1 MGLFGRKS
9 KSKSK
14 SKGKK
19 MITARSSSEEVH
31 DKYAS
36 ASISASESAFGTS
49 GDASYSDG
57 ASASED
63 PSARPYFGEEKDF
76 VKTSLTSDTR
86 GTSSQRSELK
96 TKSID
101 DVSSRSSR
109 FSSTSSAATP
119 KATGAS
125 SLALV
130 KGSSPATPKET
141 SASKLV
147 KASPATPKE
156 TGASALVTDSSSLS
170 LSTVTMKEQE
180 ELQASGPDRELNVDY
195 DANPTLLY
203 KFIEYKDW
211 DEALQRC
218 AVAPEEART
227 WVIRYEDY
235 NDSDE
240 ITEASDYESKVI
252 RWQMLPIH
260 VAIVF
265 NAPVKLV
272 TAILHAY
279 PIAIKKPDDRKM
291 LPIHLSCRN
300 LTNLNVA
307 QFLVIKDTDTL
318 TMTDYKGRTPL
329 VILKEYREKNTER
342 NDKESKVE
350 LKNRDVL
357 IKMIMNKLGMK
368 APIREGSDSDSEYSA
383 GESTYNSDSETD
395 DESLENRSTQ
405 DSSVISRNKSGDS
418 TFSDNGQDLVVEQDS
433 EDTAKSKS
441 SILKNRS
448 AKSSAQKS
456 VQNAYNK
463 HADVSSKSSKVDSTA
478 KDYSVIPKER
488 ARKNYIQRNK
498 KAIKP
503 ANEVDYDTKPS
514 VLIKLIE
521 KKMWTQAITRCAD
534 YPEEASTW
542 MCRLQEVK
550 TAGATKKEVR
560 WKILPIHSAIVLHSP
575 VELIESLVDAYPQG
589 LRKGDDRDMLP
600 LHMAFRLGASPET
613 TAVLVDAYPDAL
625 KKRDSKGHTPL
636 HILKAYRRKY
646 QKESASGSKKS
657 KGTFMDKNR
666 RQLIRFYLGGRK
678 YGEDDDATLAPF
690 DSDNEDES
698 EGSADSTILFE
709 NDNEDDE
716 YDQLFYKNMFN
727 DFSSLAAKGLSTI
740 PNMVRDTL
748 ACRT

>member
-1 MGLFGRKS
+1 MGFFGRKN
-9 KSKSK
+9 KS

-19 MITARSSSEEVH
+19 PIGSRSSTEEVH
-31 DKYAS
+31 DKYSSFS
-36 ASISASESAFGTS
+36 AS

-63 PSARPYFGEEKDF
+63 PSVKPYSGGDSF
-76 VKTSLTSDTR
+76 TSDSR
-86 GTSSQRSELK
+86 GTHTSYQKSPFKS
-96 TKSID
+96 KSID
-101 DVSSRSSR
+101 NVSSNSTK
-109 FSSTSSAATP
+109 FSSSSSAATP

-125 SLALV
+125 ASAKEML
-130 KGSSPATPKET
+130 KATPKEMPKA
-141 SASKLV
+141 ASKEMP
-147 KASPATPKE
+147 KATGKAKPKATPKV
-156 TGASALVTDSSSLS
+156 TGASELVKETSALS
-170 LSTVTMKEQE
+170 LSSVTKQEKE
-180 ELQASGPDRELNVDY
+180 ELQTCDPDKELKVDY

-240 ITEASDYESKVI
+240 LTEADDYEHKVI

-272 TAILHAY
+272 TAILQAY
-279 PIAIKKPDDRKM
+279 PVAINKTDDRKM

-307 QFLVIKDTDTL
+307 QFLVIKDTNTL

-329 VILKEYREKNTER
+329 SILKEYREKNALK
-342 NDKESKVE
+342 NDRESKVE

-368 APIREGSDSDSEYSA
+368 APIREESDSDSEYS
-383 GESTYNSDSETD
+383 GGGSTDNSDSESDD
-395 DESLENRSTQ
+395 DEE
-405 DSSVISRNKSGDS
+405 DS
-418 TFSDNGQDLVVEQDS
+418 VVQQDS
-433 EDTAKSKS
+433 EETAKSKNS
-441 SILKNRS
+441 SILKNPS
-448 AKSSAQKS
+448 AKPFAEKSAE
-456 VQNAYNK
+456 NANNK
-463 HADVSSKSSKVDSTA
+463 HADASSTA
-478 KDYSVIPKER
+478 KDYSVIPKDS

-498 KAIKP
+498 KATKP
-503 ANEVDYDTKPS
+503 ANEADYDTKPS
-514 VLIKLIE
+514 VLIKMIE
-521 KKMWTQAITRCAD
+521 KKMWKQAITRCAD

-550 TAGATKKEVR
+550 AAGATNKEVR

-646 QKESASGSKKS
+646 QKERASGSKKS
-657 KGTFMDKNR
+657 KDTFMDKNR

-690 DSDNEDES
+690 DSDNDDES
-698 EGSADSTILFE
+698 EVSADSSIIFE
-709 NDNEDDE
+709 NDEDDDE
-716 YDQLFYKNMFN
+716 YDRLFYKNMFN
-727 DFSSLAAKGLSTI
+727 DFSSLAAKGLSTL
-740 PNMVRDTL
+740 PTMVRDTL